1 MQGTRLGL
9 IGYGEVGGI
18 FCAGLK
24 TEVDSVH
31 AWDIKL
37 ADAAAVFGTRT
48 GRRRCARRATW

>member
-37 ADAAAVFGTRT
+37 AGFPPLH
-48 GRRRCARRATW
+48 RRCVNARRATA